1 MENEAQSALEQF
13 KTAALQEIENER
25 SERIETQQALKKLWD
40 QTCQR
45 IEDARSF

>member
-1 MENEAQSALEQF
+1 MEQAAKAALDQF
-13 KTAALQEIENER
+13 KMEALQQIEAEENER
-25 SERIETQQALKKLWD
+25 NETQQALHTLWD